1 MVSGAFFG
9 SEYSDRHITRNR
21 SANSSVIFV
30 SVHRLPTDIH
40 KAGLA
45 CDTDR
50 HSSMIRMLKKSA
62 SLSCSFGLSGLF
74 GLSRA
79 FGFSGSG
86 NKTNQMDQ
94 TDQMTR

>member
-1 MVSGAFFG
+1 MVPGAFFG
-9 SEYSDRHITRNR
+9 SEYTDRHITQNLPV
-21 SANSSVIFV
+21 NSTVISV
-30 SVHRLPTDIH
+30 SVQRLPNATYM
-40 KAGLA
+40 AGLA